1 MNYQVNDKIVP
12 VIVAIGDHVRLSER
26 DFKEMFGND
35 YGELTKV
42 MSLGQEGEWLTE
54 EKIVVTGNGHI
65 AEIPIIMPFVNKT
78 EVCLCSSTLQ
88 SMRLKADLKAPN
100 GAYRSDRVWLSYG
113 VLGKRIEKRNSVYR
127 PLRHI
132 HIPLDVRNVYD
143 INLGDTVIAEI
154 NGQRGVILDQVVVVD
169 STNPLGKELELHVDK
184 DEAFAFGVFEDRT
197 YAKVYIK
204 KEQTNDDTNTHD

>member
-1 MNYQVNDKIVP
+1 MNFEVNDKIVP
-12 VIVAIGDHVRLSER
+12 IIVAIGDHVRLSER
-26 DFKEMFGND
+26 DFKELFGD
-35 YGELTKV
+35 DHGELTKV
-42 MSLGQEGEWLTE
+42 LTLGQEGEWLTE
-54 EKIVVTGNGHI
+54 ERIVITSNGR
-65 AEIPIIMPFVNKT
+65 ATEVPIIMPFVKKT
-78 EVCLCSSTLQ
+78 EICLCSSTLAKLK
-88 SMRLKADLKAPN
+88 LKADLKAPN

-154 NGQRGVILDQVVVVD
+154 NGQRGVVLDQVVVVD
-169 STNPLGKELELHVDK
+169 SQNPLGKEIELHVDK
-184 DEAFAFGVFEDRT
+184 DEAYAFGVFEDRT

-204 KEQTNDDTNTHD
+204 KEQPNDDTNA

>member
-1 MNYQVNDKIVP
+1 MNFEVNDKIVP
-12 VIVAIGDHVRLSER
+12 IVVAIGDHVRLSER
-26 DFKEMFGND
+26 DFKELFGDD

-42 MSLGQEGEWLTE
+42 LTLGQEGEWLTE
-54 EKIVVTGNGHI
+54 EKIMITSNGR
-65 AEIPIIMPFVNKT
+65 ATEVPIIMPFVKKT
-78 EVCLCSSTLQ
+78 EICLCSSTLAKLK
-88 SMRLKADLKAPN
+88 LKADLKAPN

-143 INLGDTVIAEI
+143 IKLGDTVIAEI

-169 STNPLGKELELHVDK
+169 SQNPLGKEIELHVDK
-184 DEAFAFGVFEDRT
+184 DEAYAFGVFEDRT

-204 KEQTNDDTNTHD
+204 KEQSNENTNA

>member
-1 MNYQVNDKIVP
+1 MNFEVNDKIVP
-12 VIVAIGDHVRLSER
+12 IIVAIGDHVRLSER
-26 DFKEMFGND
+26 DFKELFGDD

-42 MSLGQEGEWLTE
+42 LTLGQEGEWLTE
-54 EKIVVTGNGHI
+54 EKIVITSNGR
-65 AEIPIIMPFVNKT
+65 ATEVPIIMPFVKKT
-78 EVCLCSSTLQ
+78 EICLCSSTLAKLK
-88 SMRLKADLKAPN
+88 LKADLKAPN

-154 NGQRGVILDQVVVVD
+154 NGQRGVVLDQVVVVD
-169 STNPLGKELELHVDK
+169 SQNPLGKEIELHVDK
-184 DEAFAFGVFEDRT
+184 DEAYAFGVFEDMT
-197 YAKVYIK
+197 YAKIYIK
-204 KEQTNDDTNTHD
+204 KEQSNENTNA

>member
-1 MNYQVNDKIVP
+1 MNFEVNDKIVP
-12 VIVAIGDHVRLSER
+12 IVVAIGDHVRLSER
-26 DFKEMFGND
+26 DFKELFGDD

-42 MSLGQEGEWLTE
+42 LTLGQEGEWLTE
-54 EKIVVTGNGHI
+54 EKIMITSNGR
-65 AEIPIIMPFVNKT
+65 ATEVPIIMPFVKKT
-78 EVCLCSSTLQ
+78 EICLCSSTLAKLK
-88 SMRLKADLKAPN
+88 LKADLKAPN

-169 STNPLGKELELHVDK
+169 SQNPLGKEIELHVDK
-184 DEAFAFGVFEDRT
+184 DEAYAFGVFEDRT

-204 KEQTNDDTNTHD
+204 KEQSNENTNA

>member
-1 MNYQVNDKIVP
+1 MNFEVNDKIVP
-12 VIVAIGDHVRLSER
+12 IIVAIGDHVRLSER
-26 DFKEMFGND
+26 DFKELFGDD

-42 MSLGQEGEWLTE
+42 LTLGQEGEWLTE
-54 EKIVVTGNGHI
+54 EKIVITSNGR
-65 AEIPIIMPFVNKT
+65 ATEVPIIMPFVKKT
-78 EVCLCSSTLQ
+78 EICLCSSTLAKLK
-88 SMRLKADLKAPN
+88 LKADLKAPN

-169 STNPLGKELELHVDK
+169 SQNPLGKEIELHVDK
-184 DEAFAFGVFEDRT
+184 DEAYAFGVFEDMT
-197 YAKVYIK
+197 YAKIYIK
-204 KEQTNDDTNTHD
+204 KEQSNENTNA

>member
-1 MNYQVNDKIVP
+1 MNFEVNDKIVP
-12 VIVAIGDHVRLSER
+12 IIVAIGDHVRLSER
-26 DFKEMFGND
+26 DFKELFGDD
-35 YGELTKV
+35 YGELTKRLP
-42 MSLGQEGEWLTE
+42 LGQEGEWLTE
-54 EKIVVTGNGHI
+54 EKIVITSNGR
-65 AEIPIIMPFVNKT
+65 ATEVPIIMPFVKKT
-78 EVCLCSSTLQ
+78 EICLCSSTLAKLK
-88 SMRLKADLKAPN
+88 LKADLKAPN

-169 STNPLGKELELHVDK
+169 SQNPLGKEIELHVDK
-184 DEAFAFGVFEDRT
+184 DEAYAFGVFEDMT
-197 YAKVYIK
+197 YAKIYIK
-204 KEQTNDDTNTHD
+204 KEQSNDDTNA

>member
-1 MNYQVNDKIVP
+1 MNFEVNDKIVP
-12 VIVAIGDHVRLSER
+12 IIVAIGDHVRLSER
-26 DFKEMFGND
+26 DFKELFGD
-35 YGELTKV
+35 EYGELTKALT
-42 MSLGQEGEWLTE
+42 LGQEGEWLTE
-54 EKIVVTGNGHI
+54 ERIVITSNGR
-65 AEIPIIMPFVNKT
+65 ATEVPIIMPFVKKT
-78 EVCLCSSTLQ
+78 EICLCSSTLAKLK
-88 SMRLKADLKAPN
+88 LKADLVKPQ

-143 INLGDTVIAEI
+143 IKLGDTVIAEI

-169 STNPLGKELELHVDK
+169 SPNPLGKEIELHVDK
-184 DEAFAFGVFEDRT
+184 DEAYAFGVFEDRT

-204 KEQTNDDTNTHD
+204 KERPNDDTNA

>member
-1 MNYQVNDKIVP
+1 MNFEVNDKIVP
-12 VIVAIGDHVRLSER
+12 IIVAIGDHVRLSER
-26 DFKEMFGND
+26 DFKELFGD
-35 YGELTKV
+35 DHGELTKV
-42 MSLGQEGEWLTE
+42 LTLGQEGEWLTE
-54 EKIVVTGNGHI
+54 ERIVITSNGR
-65 AEIPIIMPFVNKT
+65 ATEVPIIMPFVKKT
-78 EVCLCSSTLQ
+78 EICLCSSTLAKLK
-88 SMRLKADLKAPN
+88 LKADLKAPN

-169 STNPLGKELELHVDK
+169 SQNPLGKEIELHVDK
-184 DEAFAFGVFEDRT
+184 DEAYAFGVFEDMT
-197 YAKVYIK
+197 YAKIYIK
-204 KEQTNDDTNTHD
+204 KEQSNENTNA